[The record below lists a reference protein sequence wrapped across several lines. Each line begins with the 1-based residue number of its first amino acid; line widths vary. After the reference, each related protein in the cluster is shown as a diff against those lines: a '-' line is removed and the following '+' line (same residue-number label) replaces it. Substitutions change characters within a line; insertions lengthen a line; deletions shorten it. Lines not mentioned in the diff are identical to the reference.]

1 MLTQL
6 AIRDYAIVDTLD
18 LELAGGMTAIT
29 GETGAGKSI
38 LLGALGLCLGERSDA
53 ASVRHGCERA
63 DLSARFDI
71 AALPAARAWLT
82 ERELPDD
89 DCLLRRVVTASGRS
103 KAWINGQP
111 ATVADLKA
119 LGEHLVEI
127 HGQHA
132 HQLLLREETHLRLL
146 DDFAG
151 NRAAVNEL
159 SETFRRWQATR
170 KRLKQLTESG
180 DEVQARRQLLR
191 YQVEE
196 LDLLALGDEELT
208 TLEHE
213 QEQLAHA
220 EETLREAQHAAECCD
235 NDEGGVLTLLNQA
248 MHRLDPL
255 PGSDRGALA
264 EILAML
270 GEARIQVEEAVRE
283 LHRFADATELDPE
296 RLAWVESR
304 LGEVHRIARKHHV
317 MPEELPALH
326 RRLQVELE
334 SLEGGEHDLEALR
347 AEVES
352 LRDSWREQ
360 ARSVGETRQQ
370 AAARFG
376 KAVQEQL
383 AFLAMGK
390 ARFEVEVTP
399 RQSPQADGMEEVRFL
414 ISANPG
420 QPPRPL
426 AKVASGGELSRIS
439 LAIQVVA
446 ARHSTIP
453 SLVFDEVDVG
463 ISGATAEIVGQL
475 LRRLG
480 EQGQVMTVTH
490 LPQVAAQAHHHL
502 HIEKQ
507 AKRDT
512 TLTRMALLDE
522 AGRVSELARMLGGV
536 NLSDRTLAHAR
547 EMLDASQ
554 QGASH

>member
-6 AIRDYAIVDTLD
+6 AIRDFAIVDTLD
-18 LELAGGMTAIT
+18 LELTGGMTAIT

-38 LLGALGLCLGERSDA
+38 LLGALGLCLGERADS
-53 ASVRHGCERA
+53 ASVRHGRERT

-71 AALPAARAWLT
+71 HALPAARAWLE
-82 ERELPDD
+82 ERELPSD
-89 DCLLRRVVTASGRS
+89 DCLLRRMVTRSGRS

-111 ATVADLKA
+111 ATVADLRA
-119 LGEHLVEI
+119 LGEHLVEL
-127 HGQHA
+127 HSQHA

-151 NRAAVNEL
+151 KRGAVNEL
-159 SETFRRWQATR
+159 GETFRRWQATR
-170 KRLKQLTESG
+170 RQLKQLTDSG
-180 DEVQARRQLLR
+180 DELQARRQLLR

-196 LDLLALGDEELT
+196 LDALALGEEELA

-220 EETLREAQHAAECCD
+220 EETLREAQLAAECCD
-235 NDEGGVLTLLNQA
+235 SDEGGALTLLNQA
-248 MHRLDPL
+248 TQRLDPL
-255 PGSDRGALA
+255 PGSNRGALA
-264 EILAML
+264 EVLVML
-270 GEARIQVEEAVRE
+270 REARIQIEEAALE

-304 LGEVHRIARKHHV
+304 LSELHRIARKHHV
-317 MPEELPALH
+317 MPEELPALQRQLH
-326 RRLQVELE
+326 SELE
-334 SLEGGEHDLEALR
+334 GLEGGEHDLEALR
-347 AEVES
+347 SEMET
-352 LRDSWREQ
+352 LRDRWRKQ
-360 ARSVGETRQQ
+360 ARRVGDARRQ
-370 AAARFG
+370 AAGRWG

-383 AFLAMGK
+383 AFLAMEK
-390 ARFEVEVTP
+390 ARFEVQIESRESP
-399 RQSPQADGMEEVRFL
+399 RADGMEEVRFL

-426 AKVASGGELSRIS
+426 RKVASGGELSRIS

-463 ISGATAEIVGQL
+463 VSGATAEIVGQL

-480 EQGQVMTVTH
+480 EHGQVMTVTH

-502 HIEKQ
+502 HIEKC

-522 AGRVSELARMLGGV
+522 PGRISELARMLGGV
-536 NLSDRTLAHAR
+536 TLSDRTLAHAR
-547 EMLDASQ
+547 EMLHASQ
-554 QGASH
+554 HGTAH

>member
-6 AIRDYAIVDTLD
+6 AIRDYAIVESLD

-38 LLGALGLCLGERSDA
+38 LLGALGLCLGERADA
-53 ASVRHGCERA
+53 GSIRHGCERA

-82 ERELPDD
+82 ERELPAD
-89 DCLLRRVVTASGRS
+89 DCLLRRVVTAAGRS

-111 ATVADLKA
+111 ATIADLKA

-132 HQLLLREETHLRLL
+132 HQALLSEETHLRLL

-151 NRAAVNEL
+151 QRSEVAEL
-159 SETFRRWQATR
+159 TETFRSWQATR
-170 KRLKQLTESG
+170 RRLKRLAESG

-196 LDLLALGDEELT
+196 LESLALGDDELAS
-208 TLEHE
+208 LERE

-220 EETLREAQHAAECCD
+220 EETLREAQFAADCCD
-235 NDEGGVLTLLNQA
+235 SDEGGALSLLHQA
-248 MHRLDPL
+248 TSRLSVL
-255 PGSDRGALA
+255 PGHAQGGLA
-264 EILAML
+264 EALGML
-270 GEARIQVEEAVRE
+270 GEARIQIEEAARE
-283 LHRFADATELDPE
+283 LHRFVDTTELDPE
-296 RLAWVESR
+296 QLAWVESR
-304 LGEVHRIARKHHV
+304 LSEVHRIARKHHV
-317 MPEELPALH
+317 MPEELPSLH
-326 RRLQVELE
+326 RRLQAELE

-347 AEVES
+347 AEVEA
-352 LRDSWREQ
+352 LRDTWRQQ
-360 ARSVGETRQQ
+360 ARSVSEARQK
-370 AAARFG
+370 AATRFG

-390 ARFEVEVTP
+390 ARFEVEVAP
-399 RQSPQADGMEEVRFL
+399 REVPAADGLEGIRFL

-426 AKVASGGELSRIS
+426 SKVASGGELSRIS

-453 SLVFDEVDVG
+453 SLIFDEVDVG
-463 ISGATAEIVGQL
+463 VSGATAEIVGQL

-480 EQGQVMTVTH
+480 TGGQVMTVTH

-507 AKRDT
+507 AKRNT
-512 TLTRMALLDE
+512 TQTRMALLDE

-554 QGASH
+554 QNAHH

>member
-6 AIRDYAIVDTLD
+6 AIRDYAIVDSLD

-38 LLGALGLCLGERSDA
+38 LLGALGLCLGERADA
-53 ASVRHGCERA
+53 GSVRHGCERA

-71 AALPAARAWLT
+71 ATLPAARQWLA
-82 ERELPDD
+82 ERELPVD
-89 DCLLRRVVTASGRS
+89 DCLLRRVVTTNGRS

-132 HQLLLREETHLRLL
+132 HQALLREETHLRLL

-151 NRAAVNEL
+151 QRTAVTEL
-159 SETFRRWQATR
+159 ADTYRQWQSARRR
-170 KRLKQLTESG
+170 LKRLTETG

-196 LDLLALGDEELT
+196 LDALALGEEELA

-220 EETLREAQHAAECCD
+220 EETLREAQFAAECCD
-235 NDEGGVLTLLNQA
+235 SDEGGALALLNQA

-255 PGSDRGALA
+255 PGSDRGSLA
-264 EILAML
+264 EVLAML
-270 GEARIQVEEAVRE
+270 GDARIQIEEAARE

-317 MPEELPALH
+317 MPEELTALH
-326 RRLQVELE
+326 QRLQSELD

-347 AEVES
+347 AEVEA
-352 LRDSWREQ
+352 LRDAWREQ
-360 ARSVGETRQQ
+360 ARAIGEARRQ
-370 AAARFG
+370 AASRFG

-390 ARFEVEVTP
+390 ARFEVDVETRQTP
-399 RQSPQADGMEEVRFL
+399 QPDGMEAVRFL

-426 AKVASGGELSRIS
+426 TKVASGGELSRIS

-480 EQGQVMTVTH
+480 ENGQVMTVTH

-507 AKRDT
+507 AKRNT
-512 TLTRMALLDE
+512 TQTRMALLDE

-536 NLSDRTLAHAR
+536 SLSDRTLAHAR